1 VNWSSKKK
9 WWNMCVISY
18 LTFLTPLTSSIVAP
32 AQGLVMKD
40 FHSANRTL
48 ASFVVSIY
56 LVGFAVGPLF
66 LAPLSEIYG
75 RLRVYQVGTLIFT
88 IWNIAGALAPNVSAL
103 LVFRLFAGISGSGPV
118 TLGAGSVA
126 DMFAR
131 QERGVA
137 MSIYGLGP
145 LLGPVIGPI
154 AGGYLSQA
162 QGWRWVFWLLAIVVS
177 GDFGPSIHHSKL
189 TSLSIQSGI
198 AVILVVLVL
207 SESYEPVLL
216 QKKASRIRQENRS
229 VQVNAGHALKLNSRM
244 VFIQAIT
251 RPTKLLFLT
260 PNVALF
266 SLYTGK

>member
-1 VNWSSKKK
+1 MGHQEESPEICRTHSGHEWGGESAEKVSHPSTQEVAWDEPADPARPVSWSRTKK
-9 WWNMCVISY
+9 WWNMGIISY

-32 AQGLVMKD
+32 AQGLVMKE
-40 FHSANRTL
+40 FGSTNRTL

-88 IWNIAGALAPNVSAL
+88 VWNIAGALSPNVGAL
-103 LVFRLFAGISGSGPV
+103 LVFRLFAGISGSSPV

-131 QERGVA
+131 EERGVA

-154 AGGYLSQA
+154 AGGYLSEA
-162 QGWRWVFWLLAIVVS
+162 QGWRWVS
-177 GDFGPSIHHSKL
+177 GC
-189 TSLSIQSGI
+189 
-198 AVILVVLVL
+198 
-207 SESYEPVLL
+207 
-216 QKKASRIRQENRS
+216 
-229 VQVNAGHALKLNSRM
+229 
-244 VFIQAIT
+244 
-251 RPTKLLFLT
+251 
-260 PNVALF
+260 
-266 SLYTGK
+266 